1 MQYKISKP
9 NKQLKGEITL
19 DGSKSISN
27 RALIIRAL
35 SGLDFPIYGLGDS
48 QDTQTLIRLLE
59 SDEEVLDVGPAGTT
73 FRFLTAYLAMQE
85 GTKTLTGSARMKQR
99 PIGILVDCLRELG
112 ANIEYEEKEGYPP
125 LKIHAPR
132 QFKSNAHIN
141 IPATVSS
148 QYISSLLMI
157 APCLSGGLRLQLEGE
172 VVSRPYIEMTLRTMA
187 NFGIQHTWKGDT
199 IHIEEQAYEA
209 QKFTVEA
216 DWSAASYYYALAAF
230 SDETDLYLNGLHKE
244 SWQADAAVVQ
254 IMEQFGIQT
263 RFTEKGVHLTK
274 IPTDISNFNY
284 NFLNCP
290 DIAQT
295 LAVVCAGQR
304 CEAQLE
310 GLQTLKIKETDRIE
324 ALITEL
330 KKINIEAEEIK
341 GNILHINSTTHQLHN
356 TSTRQLVNSSTHQ
369 TPTFDTYHDHRMAMI
384 FATLALVVGEVVI
397 DDPLVV
403 GKSYPAF
410 WKDLEKLGF
419 TVDGGR

>member
-1 MQYKISKP
+1 MQYKISKS

-48 QDTQTLIRLLE
+48 QDTQTLIRLLS

-112 ANIEYEEKEGYPP
+112 ANIEYEEKDGYPP
-125 LKIHAPR
+125 LKIHSPHP
-132 QFKSNAHIN
+132 FKSNAHIN

-148 QYISSLLMI
+148 QYISALLMI

-187 NFGIQHTWKGDT
+187 NFGIEHTWEGDT
-199 IHIEEQAYEA
+199 IHIDEQAYQAKE
-209 QKFTVEA
+209 FTVEA

-230 SDETDLYLNGLHKE
+230 SDDTELYLNGLHKE
-244 SWQADAAVVQ
+244 SWQADAAIVQ
-254 IMEQFGIQT
+254 IMEQFGVQT
-263 RFTEKGVHLTK
+263 NFTEKGVHLTK
-274 IPTDISNFNY
+274 KNTAITRFNY

-295 LAVVCAGQR
+295 LAVICAGQR
-304 CEAQLE
+304 CAAQLE

-324 ALITEL
+324 ALTTEL
-330 KKINIEAEEIK
+330 KKINIEAEEINE
-341 GNILHINSTTHQLHN
+341 NILQIHSSTPQLINST
-356 TSTRQLVNSSTHQ
+356 THQ

-410 WKDLEKLGF
+410 WEDLKKLGF
-419 TVDGGR
+419 RVSSFE